1 MPVTGQVRRADLRAW
16 VGRVLRRPVI
26 ELVGLAVGYGLF
38 SWLHNLAGTDV
49 ASATANAHALQGLEA
64 SVHLNVEGTANHW
77 LAQHATLAQSAVV
90 IYRLYYLPLAGVLL
104 WVLFRHAELYPT
116 VRRTLIVMASV
127 ALLVFWLFPV
137 SPPRFA
143 LAGIVDVVTRHD
155 PFSGGATREMPNG
168 QNLYSAMPSL
178 HVGWSALCAYA
189 AWLALRGQHPRS
201 ALLVWLFPVIM
212 IGVVITTGAHYVV
225 DVIGS
230 AVLLTVS
237 MAFATG
243 WERWRLAE
251 RARLDLRV
259 PPLR

>member
-1 MPVTGQVRRADLRAW
+1 M
-16 VGRVLRRPVI
+16 I
-26 ELVGLAVGYGLF
+26 ELAGLAVGFVLF

-49 ASATANAHALQGLEA
+49 ASATANAHALQWLEA
-64 SVHLNVEGTANHW
+64 SLHLNVDGTANYW

-143 LAGIVDVVTRHD
+143 LAGIVDVVTRYD
-155 PFSGGATREMPNG
+155 LFSGGATREIPSG
-168 QNLYSAMPSL
+168 QNFFSAMPSL

-189 AWLALRGQHPRS
+189 AWLALRSRHPRS

-212 IGVVITTGAHYVV
+212 IGVVITSGAHYMV

-237 MAFATG
+237 IAVATG
-243 WERWRLAE
+243 WDRWRLAQ
-251 RARLDLRV
+251 RARRHL
-259 PPLR
+259 